1 MTQSKEPQNEKLIN
15 DLYEKLNWYTF
26 EASNEQFDAKEVDAI
41 VQLLDVLEP
50 MKEDPGYP
58 SDPAAARERFYKRYG
73 LEAERAEQNGSAEKT
88 GITAEDG
95 TDRETAEG
103 KPKKRKKKKMFV
115 RFAAGLVACLVL
127 MLSVNVG
134 SYALKKK
141 SFFEVVLEE
150 VERTKIIVTGNE
162 DPLEEGNETA
172 IEFSSWKEAENYL
185 AIELLQ
191 PEYLPKGYEVDEI
204 ALIKSGTRTVL
215 LARYYNILSNKS
227 IQIKIDIFKGDYS
240 ERTLVNDSNWK
251 RLKDINDI
259 FNSKYYI
266 SEEYKSIRA
275 IFTKDKNMYIVLC
288 QESVEELKKI
298 TESMK

>member
-50 MKEDPGYP
+50 MKEDPRYP

-141 SFFEVVLEE
+141 SFFEVVRDGIG
-150 VERTKIIVTGNE
+150 RTKVTVTGNIEGIDDSSTDISKYNSWADVKTIVE
-162 DPLEEGNETA
+162 DKILLPGYIPKEFSLDEIVINNTISKVSILAKYITNEKILTYEINICPQNYYERYIQYDDEWVLIDEEGDDNEIQYYAKGGQT
-172 IEFSSWKEAENYL
+172 EALFTYNNGVYL
-185 AIELLQ
+185 IRGDVTLSEL
-191 PEYLPKGYEVDEI
+191 
-204 ALIKSGTRTVL
+204 
-215 LARYYNILSNKS
+215 KS
-227 IQIKIDIFKGDYS
+227 I
-240 ERTLVNDSNWK
+240 VHN
-251 RLKDINDI
+251 LK
-259 FNSKYYI
+259 
-266 SEEYKSIRA
+266 
-275 IFTKDKNMYIVLC
+275 
-288 QESVEELKKI
+288 
-298 TESMK
+298 